1 MTPTFGAGVWHGVQ
15 PAMNVHVR
23 LDQGREAELLRTR
36 RLCKIA
42 ASPLSYVRGST
53 ARFYEWLAD
62 FPPDALPVGPPI
74 WICGDCHL
82 GNIGALADSEGKVRM
97 QIRDLDQTVISNP
110 AYDLVRLTLSLVT
123 AGLTAP
129 LSGIAVARMIEAIA
143 VGYVAGLEDPE
154 EEVGEDEDS
163 AIVETTRNR
172 ALGRRWR
179 HLSEERLR
187 GKSARLPR
195 GKRFLDLSPDEEAG
209 FAALLDAPGFRTRV
223 LGLEPDGEETVGLID
238 AAYWIKGCSSL
249 GKMRLAGLVRISGA
263 KDRAKVALI
272 DVKEGVPYLAP
283 AASGVTIPEDHAQRV
298 VEGARALSPALGE
311 RMIAAHVG
319 ETPVI
324 VRELLPQDLK
334 IVAEQFSKDEGVRVA
349 RSLAAVVGRAH
360 GRQLSPEARHA
371 WRSRVEADGWH
382 ERAPHW
388 LWSSVTDLMGLHQ
401 SGYLAHC
408 RDVAS
413 DKSLAA
419 AL

>member
-1 MTPTFGAGVWHGVQ
+1 
-15 PAMNVHVR
+15 MNVHVR
-23 LDQGREAELLRTR
+23 LDQSRDAELLRTR

-53 ARFYEWLAD
+53 ARFYDWLAA
-62 FPPDALPVGPPI
+62 FPAGALPEGPPI

-82 GNIGALADSEGKVRM
+82 GNIGALADPEGRVRM
-97 QIRDLDQTVISNP
+97 QIRDLDQTVIGNP
-110 AYDLVRLTLSLVT
+110 AFDLVRLTLSLVT

-143 VGYVAGLEDPE
+143 MGYIAGLERPE
-154 EEVGEDEDS
+154 AEDAEDADS
-163 AIVETTRNR
+163 DIVETTRNR

-195 GKRFLDLSPDEEAG
+195 GKRFLDLAPEEEAA
-209 FAALLDAPGFRTRV
+209 FAALLDAPGFRTRI
-223 LGLEPDGEETVGLID
+223 LGLEPDGGEALTLID

-249 GKMRLAGLVRISGA
+249 GKMRLAGLVRIAGA
-263 KDRAKVALI
+263 KDRSKVALI
-272 DVKEGVPYLAP
+272 DVKEAVPHLAP
-283 AASGVTIPEDHAQRV
+283 AAPGVTIPEDHARRV

-311 RMIAAHVG
+311 RMIAAAIG

-360 GRQLSPEARHA
+360 GRQLSPEERRA
-371 WRSRVEADGWH
+371 WRGHVEADGWH

-388 LWSSVTDLMGLHQ
+388 LWTSVTELMGLHQ

-408 RDVAS
+408 RDVAR

-419 AL
+419 YL

>member
-1 MTPTFGAGVWHGVQ
+1 
-15 PAMNVHVR
+15 MNVHVR
-23 LDQGREAELLRTR
+23 PDQGRETELLRTR

-62 FPPDALPVGPPI
+62 CPPDALPEGPPV

-82 GNIGALADSEGKVRM
+82 GNIGALADSEGRVRM
-97 QIRDLDQTVISNP
+97 QIRDLDQAVISNP

-129 LSGIAVARMIEAIA
+129 RSGIAVARMIEAIA
-143 VGYVAGLEDPE
+143 MGYIAGLEDPD
-154 EEVGEDEDS
+154 GEDPDGEDS
-163 AIVETTRNR
+163 AIVKTTRSR

-195 GKRFLDLSPDEEAG
+195 GKRFLDLSPGEEAA
-209 FAALLDAPGFRTRV
+209 FEALLREPGFRTRV
-223 LGLEPDGEETVGLID
+223 LGLEPDGDEELNLID

-249 GKMRLAGLVRISGA
+249 GKLRLAGLVRISGT

-272 DVKEGVPYLAP
+272 DVKEGVPFLAP
-283 AASGVTIPEDHAQRV
+283 AAPGAAIPEDHARRV
-298 VEGARALSPALGE
+298 VAGARALSPALGE
-311 RMIAAHVG
+311 RMIPAHVG

-360 GRQLSPEARHA
+360 GRQLSPEARDA
-371 WRSRVEADGWH
+371 WRDHVEADGWH

-388 LWSSVTDLMGLHQ
+388 LWTSVTTLMGQHQ

-408 RDVAS
+408 RDVAR
-413 DKSLAA
+413 DKSLVAY
-419 AL
+419 L

>member
-1 MTPTFGAGVWHGVQ
+1 
-15 PAMNVHVR
+15 MNVHVR
-23 LDQGREAELLRTR
+23 PETGREAELLRSR

-53 ARFYEWLAD
+53 DRFYEWIAD
-62 FPPDALPVGPPI
+62 FPVGSLPEGPPV

-82 GNIGALADSEGKVRM
+82 GNIGALADPEGRVRM

-129 LSGIAVARMIEAIA
+129 LSGLAVARMIEAVA
-143 VGYVAGLEDPE
+143 TGYLDGLDDPE
-154 EEVGEDEDS
+154 EEKDDGDS
-163 AIVETTRNR
+163 VIVETTRQR

-187 GKSARLPR
+187 GKSASFPR
-195 GKRFLDLSPDEEAG
+195 GKRFLDLSGEE
-209 FAALLDAPGFRTRV
+209 FSRFEALLEAPGFRRRI
-223 LGLEPDGEETVGLID
+223 LGLDTGSDEALSLID

-249 GKMRLAGLVRISGA
+249 GKMRLAGLVRIAGA

-272 DVKEGVPYLAP
+272 DVKEAVPYLAP
-283 AASGVTIPEDHAQRV
+283 PAPDATIPEDPARRV

-311 RMIAAHVG
+311 RMIAAHMG
-319 ETPVI
+319 DTPVI

-334 IVAEQFSKDEGVRVA
+334 IVAEQFSKEEGVRVA

-360 GRQLSPEARHA
+360 GRQMSPETRGEWRHH
-371 WRSRVEADGWH
+371 VEADGWH

-388 LWSSVTDLMGLHQ
+388 LWTSVTTLMGLHQ

-413 DKSLAA
+413 DKSLAKY
-419 AL
+419 LR

>member
-1 MTPTFGAGVWHGVQ
+1 MTI
-15 PAMNVHVR
+15 HVR
-23 LDQGREAELLRTR
+23 PETGREAELLRSR

-62 FPPDALPVGPPI
+62 FPPDALPQGPPI

-82 GNIGALADSEGKVRM
+82 GNIGALADSEGRVRM

-143 VGYVAGLEDPE
+143 LGYLAGLDNPDRETEDD
-154 EEVGEDEDS
+154 GDS

-195 GKRFLDLSPDEEAG
+195 GKRFLDLSADEEAG
-209 FAALLDAPGFRTRV
+209 FEALLSAPGFRDRI
-223 LGLEPDGEETVGLID
+223 LGLESEGDEDLTLID

-249 GKMRLAGLVRISGA
+249 GKMRLAGLVRITGA
-263 KDRAKVALI
+263 KDRSKVALI
-272 DVKEGVPYLAP
+272 DVKEAVPYLAP
-283 AASGVTIPEDHAQRV
+283 AATDAPLPDDPAQRV

-311 RMIAAHVG
+311 RMIAARIG
-319 ETPVI
+319 PTPVI

-360 GRQLSPEARHA
+360 GRQLSPEDRRR
-371 WRSRVEADGWH
+371 WRASVEADGWH

-408 RDVAS
+408 RDVAR

-419 AL
+419 YL

>member
-1 MTPTFGAGVWHGVQ
+1 
-15 PAMNVHVR
+15 MNVHVR
-23 LDQGREAELLRTR
+23 PEIGREAELLRSR

-62 FPPDALPVGPPI
+62 FPPGTLPEGPPI

-82 GNIGALADSEGKVRM
+82 GNIGALADSEGRVRM
-97 QIRDLDQTVISNP
+97 QIRDLDQTVIANP

-143 VGYVAGLEDPE
+143 LGYVAGLATPDRESEDD
-154 EEVGEDEDS
+154 GES
-163 AIVETTRNR
+163 AIVETTRR
-172 ALGRRWR
+172 QALGRRWR

-195 GKRFLDLSPDEEAG
+195 GKRFLDLSADERAAFE
-209 FAALLDAPGFRTRV
+209 ALLGTPGFRDRV
-223 LGLEPDGEETVGLID
+223 LGLGPDGGGELSLID

-249 GKMRLAGLVRISGA
+249 GKMRLAGLVRVAGA
-263 KDRAKVALI
+263 KDRSKVALI
-272 DVKEGVPYLAP
+272 DVKEAVPYLAP
-283 AASGVTIPEDHAQRV
+283 AAEGALLPDDLAQRV

-311 RMIAAHVG
+311 RMIAGRIG

-360 GRQLSPEARHA
+360 GRQLSPEDLRR
-371 WRSRVEADGWH
+371 WRACVEADGWH

-408 RDVAS
+408 RDVAR

-419 AL
+419 YL